1 MASSDRGMI
10 LRTLAE
16 ASVQFIVVGEPAATG
31 GLRLVVSRHPT
42 NLDAL
47 GRALGALGSSLRSGA
62 SPAGAEPPGTEPA
75 GAEPAGAEPPGTE
88 PPGAGPPGTE
98 AGAGHRAIGPSS
110 SGPRRIGDP
119 TATLSVRTAVGDV
132 DLVFG
137 GERRSLYGDTLER
150 SEERDIDGTRVRW
163 AAAAAP
169 VEQRGRVTSR
179 ELGRRLLSVADGL
192 AHVVEQRSTRQD
204 KPPRDASARD
214 QLPADV
220 NDDA

>member
-62 SPAGAEPPGTEPA
+62 S
-75 GAEPAGAEPPGTE
+75 PAGAEPPGTE